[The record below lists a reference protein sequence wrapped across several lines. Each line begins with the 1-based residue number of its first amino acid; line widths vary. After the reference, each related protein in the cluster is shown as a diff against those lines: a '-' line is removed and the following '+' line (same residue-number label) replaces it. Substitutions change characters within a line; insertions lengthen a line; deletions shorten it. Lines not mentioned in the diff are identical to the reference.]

1 MTKIKDYFD
10 SLEDLN
16 ACMSDEKAAIFVLS
30 NLRWGFCKVVSPFDK
45 NSKVYQRKNGS
56 YRCKNTGNNFS
67 VFYGTVFHK
76 RNVSAVNIVKAVF
89 IIETEPEE
97 CWVSDIQNECNVSY
111 NTAKLLIDKILKCAD
126 DPNSQ
131 FIYSNKKKESFIKRM
146 LNKFFK

>member
-10 SLEDLN
+10 SLTDLN
-16 ACMSDEKAAIFVLS
+16 VLLSSEKEAISLLS
-30 NLRWGFCKVVSPFDK
+30 NLRWGLNKVVSPFDEK
-45 NSKVYQRKNGS
+45 SKVYQRKDGS

-89 IIETEPEE
+89 IVETEPKEY
-97 CWVSDIQNECNVSY
+97 WVSDIQKECNVSY
-111 NTAKLLIDKILKCAD
+111 RTAKLLVDKIMKCAD

-131 FIYSNKKKESFIKRM
+131 FIYSNKKKESFVKRM
-146 LNKFFK
+146 LNKLFK